1 MKRATITRSIPLFA
15 TLTLLACFAGAS
27 LADPM
32 DPIKPADKNAKG
44 IQSNV
49 GKVQL
54 DQAHVHVHKRPPV
67 AHKPLE
73 MVDLKT
79 GQKVTADK
87 MLDLPNGKK
96 MKAGEYYA
104 ELNKLEKK
112 FNDIGYTLSD
122 RTGGKV
128 VLQQTKI
135 NEKEL
140 DDHSQKLNKTHLA
153 FDAKA
158 MRAVPSHADIL
169 KKQADGQKNDATR
182 VASLGKVGDNT
193 QQAKTSQ
200 AVKPWNYTI
209 GNKKIVAAYLSGKLE
224 IKGSKDDVTVLGEA
238 RAGGFVIN
246 HDVNLIKANGSV
258 HAPAKGQSKASLHVY
273 LLGQHVINVDKS
285 ADLSWQVSDT
295 KQHGID
301 VHAEFHFAIGPIPMV
316 AHIGARGN
324 VGFRYMMAVR
334 PAHATFQVTP
344 FVDAKVYV
352 KVGVDIFMV
361 SAGAGGEVTLIK
373 DELNIGAEL
382 DLKFDS
388 TRGPSLT
395 EHFYAKN
402 DMTIL
407 SGKIFVWAKVN
418 YLFGSK
424 EWHYDLWS
432 FKGIQAHGYLF
443 NETRTTYLIPNYQ
456 AVAQK

>member
-1 MKRATITRSIPLFA
+1 MKRSTIIRTIPLFA
-15 TLTLLACFAGAS
+15 TLTLVGFFAGAL
-27 LADPM
+27 LANPM
-32 DPIKPADKNAKG
+32 DPLKPADAKNAKG
-44 IQSNV
+44 IQAHI

-54 DQAHVHVHKRPPV
+54 DHTHVHVHKRAAI

-96 MKAGEYYA
+96 MKAGEYYG
-104 ELNKLEKK
+104 ELNKMEKK
-112 FNDIGYTLSD
+112 FNEIGYTLSD
-122 RTGGKV
+122 RTGGKI

-140 DDHSQKLNKTHLA
+140 EEHSQKLKKLHTV

-169 KKQADGQKNDATR
+169 KKQADSQKNDATR
-182 VASLGKVGDNT
+182 VASLAKVAADP
-193 QQAKTSQ
+193 QAKTSQ

-209 GNKKIVAAYLSGKLE
+209 GNKKIVAAYLTGKLE
-224 IKGSKDDVTVLGEA
+224 VKGSKDDVTVLGEA
-238 RAGGFVIN
+238 RAGGFIIN
-246 HDVNLIKANGSV
+246 RDVNLIKANGSV
-258 HAPAKGQSKASLHVY
+258 YAPAKGQSKASLHVY

-334 PAHATFQVTP
+334 PAHATLQVTP

-352 KVGVDIFMV
+352 KVGVDLFLV
-361 SAGAGGEVTLIK
+361 SGGAGGEVTLIK

-382 DLKFDS
+382 DVNFDP

-402 DMTIL
+402 EMTIL

-424 EWHYDLWS
+424 EWHYDLWN
-432 FKGIQAHGYLF
+432 FKGIQSHGYLF
-443 NETRTTYLIPNYQ
+443 NESRTTYLIPNYQ